1 MSLPPTGQATPDYRS
16 DNMACFNNELD
27 CLCQGCC
34 ASGTATSVC
43 RSTVK
48 FVNWISLGCHWALV
62 RDSGGASDLSGKKRT
77 TFVIGTAKRG
87 SGSKRYGVCL
97 HGAEWSMKG
106 LCVGCYSAIVLYT
119 REYRF
124 GHPYSAI
131 RVRGNMGGYSS
142 RAIQISAQVEKKGF
156 IVKVTAVPIGR
167 SLLEVKS

>member
-1 MSLPPTGQATPDYRS
+1 
-16 DNMACFNNELD
+16 
-27 CLCQGCC
+27 
-34 ASGTATSVC
+34 
-43 RSTVK
+43 
-48 FVNWISLGCHWALV
+48 
-62 RDSGGASDLSGKKRT
+62 
-77 TFVIGTAKRG
+77 
-87 SGSKRYGVCL
+87 
-97 HGAEWSMKG
+97 MKG